1 MLAEAAMRGL
11 FGWSS
16 FDVAASL
23 AAAVK
28 RRITLR
34 VLKTLSKHLS
44 NGVFEAF
51 LMRYP
56 MRTSDTSPANEISNL
71 KMLSNTHRR
80 SPTHTGFGNLNRHA

>member
-23 AAAVK
+23 AGAVK
-28 RRITLR
+28 RRNTLR

-56 MRTSDTSPANEISNL
+56 MR
-71 KMLSNTHRR
+71 
-80 SPTHTGFGNLNRHA
+80 